1 MRTRWA
7 CSLVVTVLT
16 GFVLLAGPGLKQSL
30 TFSPEGF
37 SSLELEFFWT
47 EEAVSAS
54 LGGRWE
60 ETGFA
65 YGEVGGSLYLE
76 PVGVLADFGIGA
88 AGDWE
93 ASLGGELTLPP
104 LSLLATVSFGRTG
117 VTAWNV
123 EGSLSWEILSLQGKF
138 GWEGGLWG
146 ALALHL
152 SPGPVFLGAGLS
164 LSADEGL
171 SELRG
176 GIGVSGDLGTA
187 AFQTIYTP
195 SLDELLFVTEFDLQS
210 EHLSVGF
217 TAVWNPFPRGEV
229 HPAADMSGEP
239 YRQGILR
246 YLEELRVE
254 ASLATPPREAG
265 KPPAEPM
272 PLLVISSPKGSTFM
286 VGEEITFSARG
297 SRSAM
302 GPWKEL
308 MWEFGDGTR
317 AWGMEVR
324 HCYTFPGLY
333 RVVLIARD
341 VGGTPHRAER
351 ILRILA
357 PELVADFTW
366 EPEEPTVL
374 DEVCFVDHS
383 RGEIVSWHW
392 DFGDG
397 TSSDISSPCHQYEAK
412 GEYQVSLT
420 VADRYGNEA
429 TAVKVL
435 TVVNLP
441 PHPDPNGPY
450 QGVVYQEIVFSAKGS
465 YDPDGHIVEYHWDFG
480 DGTTAQGEV
489 VSHAYPEPGIYEVCL
504 YVVDDDGAGAEACTT
519 AEVMYYPEVG
529 GCP

>member
-1 MRTRWA
+1 MLIA
-7 CSLVVTVLT
+7 ILS
-16 GFVLLAGPGLKQSL
+16 GFVLLAGPGLKQTL
-30 TFSPEGF
+30 TLSPEGF
-37 SSLELEFFWT
+37 SSLEIQFFWT
-47 EEAVSAS
+47 EETVSAS

-60 ETGFA
+60 GMGFA

-76 PVGVLADFGIGA
+76 PVGLLAGFGIGA

-104 LSLLATVSFGRTG
+104 LSLLATVSIGRTG
-117 VTAWNV
+117 VTAWDV
-123 EGSLSWEILSLQGKF
+123 EGLLSWAVLSLQGKF
-138 GWEGGLWG
+138 EWEEELRG

-152 SPGPVFLGAGLS
+152 SPGPIFLGAGLS
-164 LSADEGL
+164 LSTDEGL

-176 GIGVSGDLGTA
+176 GIGVSGDRGTA
-187 AFQTIYTP
+187 AFQAIYTP
-195 SLDELLFVTEFDLQS
+195 SLDELLLVTEFDLQS

-229 HPAADMSGEP
+229 HPTAEMSGEP
-239 YRQGILR
+239 DRQGILR

-254 ASLATPPREAG
+254 ASLATPPRETG
-265 KPPAEPM
+265 KPPAEPT
-272 PLLVISSPKGSTFM
+272 PLLIISSPKGSTFM

-297 SRSAM
+297 SRSAT
-302 GPWKEL
+302 GPWREFV
-308 MWEFGDGTR
+308 WEFGDGTR
-317 AWGMEVR
+317 AWGVEVR

-333 RVVLIARD
+333 RVVLSARD
-341 VGGTPHRAER
+341 AAGTPYRAER
-351 ILRILA
+351 VLRILA

-374 DEVCFVDHS
+374 DEVCFLDLS

-397 TSSDISSPCHQYEAK
+397 ATADIPSPCHQYEAK

-420 VADRYGNEA
+420 VTDRYGHEA
-429 TAVKVL
+429 TATKVL
-435 TVVNLP
+435 TVINLP

-450 QGVVYQEIVFSAKGS
+450 QGLVYQEIVFSAKGS
-465 YDPDGHIVEYHWDFG
+465 YDPDGHIVEYHWNFG
-480 DGTTAQGEV
+480 DGTTARGEI
-489 VSHAYPEPGIYEVCL
+489 VSHAYLKPGTYEVCL

-529 GCP
+529 GGP